1 MSKISSKHAAKT
13 RHTSIDMSDPECV
26 KKKQD
31 MLTRARNKL
40 WNLSDAL
47 KQGKVAGMDKEQQR
61 KSRTQA
67 TLDYFFKSS
76 AKDKAFATSN
86 GKRALQKQNS
96 IGSYPIKIEITD
108 EDSCERISRLRP
120 ATVCVD
126 RMFNEADALALERPR
141 KKLSFREPEIMGYAI
156 HVTKGSLPRK
166 SARHLATLETTEMRR
181 SLSESDGIL
190 QRGHSVEDLALEVVF
205 RAIKTSRF
213 GVVSNS
219 VGIMWVLSVAEP
231 GYASGQDDRTVF

>member
-1 MSKISSKHAAKT
+1 MSKTSNKHAVKT
-13 RHTSIDMSDPECV
+13 RHTSIDMADPECVV

-67 TLDYFFKSS
+67 TLDYFFKSGG
-76 AKDKAFATSN
+76 KDKAFANSN
-86 GKRALQKQNS
+86 NKRPTPLQKQNS

-108 EDSCERISRLRP
+108 EDSCEKISRLRP

-126 RMFNEADALALERPR
+126 KVYNEADALALERPR

-166 SARHLATLETTEMRR
+166 SARHLTTLETEMKR

-190 QRGHSVEDLALEVVF
+190 QRGHSVEDLALEVVS
-205 RAIKTSRF
+205 RAIKTRIRP
-213 GVVSNS
+213 VSDS
-219 VGIMWVLSVAEP
+219 V
-231 GYASGQDDRTVF
+231 

>member
-1 MSKISSKHAAKT
+1 MSKNCGKHAIKT
-13 RHTSIDMSDPECV
+13 RHTSIDMTDPECVV

-31 MLTRARNKL
+31 MLTKARNKL

-47 KQGKVAGMDKEQQR
+47 KQTKITGMDKEQQR

-76 AKDKAFATSN
+76 SKDKSYTNSRVDVN
-86 GKRALQKQNS
+86 NKRPSPLQKQNS

-108 EDSCERISRLRP
+108 EDACNKINRLRP
-120 ATVCVD
+120 ASVCVGKMYSD
-126 RMFNEADALALERPR
+126 ISDTEALALERPR
-141 KKLSFREPEIMGYAI
+141 KKLSFREPEIMGHAVQ
-156 HVTKGSLPRK
+156 VTKGTLPRK
-166 SARHLATLETTEMRR
+166 SGRHLTTLETEMRR

-205 RAIKTSRF
+205 RVTIKT
-213 GVVSNS
+213 
-219 VGIMWVLSVAEP
+219 
-231 GYASGQDDRTVF
+231 